1 MDVLVIVNKDGVALV
16 LETLQTQTQT
26 GRFQLI
32 DHKCC
37 FYATLFSHNCRNA
50 LVAFAFLGYNI
61 YLNGENMIKP
71 GTLCMIRGV
80 PSDRLGNE
88 FNGNV
93 VVVGE
98 VKRVANEL
106 IYWIQPQLVD
116 RRGLSFNGCR
126 HQWLR
131 PFDDFGPETLTTTN
145 KELETQ

>member
-1 MDVLVIVNKDGVALV
+1 VIAIKVAAV
-16 LETLQTQTQT
+16 FANH
-26 GRFQLI
+26 GHFQSQ

-37 FYATLFSHNCRNA
+37 FYATNLSHKCFIA
-50 LVAFAFLGYNI
+50 LVALLFLGYNI

-80 PSDRLGNE
+80 PQGRLGSE

-98 VKRVANEL
+98 VKRVADEL
-106 IYWIQPQLVD
+106 IYWIQPELFD
-116 RRGLSFNGCR
+116 RHGRMFNGAR
-126 HQWLR
+126 QQWLY
-131 PFDDFGPETLTTTN
+131 PFDDFDPQELTTTN